1 MREWENERMREW
13 ENERMREWENEGI
26 SKWGTSYKLVP
37 KEINFA
43 KVSNFGKV
51 YTPKSDTSETSED
64 NGEERK
70 RVEKNFDEK
79 RLWEGWG

>member
-1 MREWENERMREW
+1 MR
-13 ENERMREWENEGI
+13 
-26 SKWGTSYKLVP
+26 KWGTSYKLVP

-70 RVEKNFDEK
+70 EVEKSFDEK
-79 RLWEGWG
+79 RLLEGWG

>member
-1 MREWENERMREW
+1 MREWGNQEITEWENERMR
-13 ENERMREWENEGI
+13 
-26 SKWGTSYKLVP
+26 KWGTSYKLVP
-37 KEINFA
+37 KEINFV

-70 RVEKNFDEK
+70 RVERNFGEK
-79 RLWEGWG
+79 VLLEGWG

>member
-1 MREWENERMREW
+1 MRE
-13 ENERMREWENEGI
+13 
-26 SKWGTSYKLVP
+26 WGTSYKLVP

-70 RVEKNFDEK
+70 RAEKNFDEK
-79 RLWEGWG
+79 RVLGGWG

>member
-1 MREWENERMREW
+1 MELQFRARG
-13 ENERMREWENEGI
+13 GI
-26 SKWGTSYKLVP
+26 VSLF
-37 KEINFA
+37 NFA

-70 RVEKNFDEK
+70 RVERNFGEK
-79 RLWEGWG
+79 VLLEGWG

>member
-1 MREWENERMREW
+1 MR
-13 ENERMREWENEGI
+13 
-26 SKWGTSYKLVP
+26 KWGTSYKLVP
-37 KEINFA
+37 KEINFS

-70 RVEKNFDEK
+70 RVERNFGEK
-79 RLWEGWG
+79 VL